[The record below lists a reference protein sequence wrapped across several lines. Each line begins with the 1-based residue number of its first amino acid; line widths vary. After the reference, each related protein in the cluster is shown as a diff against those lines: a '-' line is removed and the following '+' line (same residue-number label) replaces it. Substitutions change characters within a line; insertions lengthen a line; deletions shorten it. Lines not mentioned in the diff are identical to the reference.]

1 MDVVEIVGLNRMDF
15 VGQDGR
21 KVDGI
26 TFYYLTEQRNVEGKV
41 AGKFFLSSAALSQ
54 VGFVPSVGESVKLFY
69 NRYGKVNAF
78 EPM

>member
-1 MDVVEIVGLNRMDF
+1 MDIVEIVGLRKMSF
-15 VGQDGR
+15 TGQDGR
-21 KVDGI
+21 LVEGM
-26 TFYYLTEQRNVEGKV
+26 TFFYLTSQAQVEGKV

-54 VGFVPSVGESVKLFY
+54 VGFVPSVGETVKLYY